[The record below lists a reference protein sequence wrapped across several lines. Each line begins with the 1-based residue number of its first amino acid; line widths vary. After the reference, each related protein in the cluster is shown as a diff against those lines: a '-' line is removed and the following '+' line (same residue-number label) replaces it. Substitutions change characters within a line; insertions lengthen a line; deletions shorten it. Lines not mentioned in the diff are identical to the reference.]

1 MQPDFS
7 DSLIV
12 QYLGEGFRG
21 RRYLRYADL
30 HSLGLVSNRDSL
42 KDWVDRGAFPAGVK
56 IAGNY
61 GTTLLWSAAEV
72 AEHIANCFAERE
84 RSSRSFDA
92 SQEKGASQEA
102 ARLLD
107 SSTTGPVPTGRR
119 NTRATI
125 ACAAGSSSGTCGYD
139 RSDGRPAPMSAKSL
153 QTQGNGR
160 V

>member
-1 MQPDFS
+1 MQPGFS

-42 KDWVDRGAFPAGVK
+42 KVWIDRGAFPAGIR
-56 IAGNY
+56 IAGHY

-72 AEHIANCFAERE
+72 AEHIANCFAER
-84 RSSRSFDA
+84 DA
-92 SQEKGASQEA
+92 SQEKGASQG

-107 SSTTGPVPTGRR
+107 SSTLGPLAAGRR
-119 NTRATI
+119 NSERADE
-125 ACAAGSSSGTCGYD
+125 Y
-139 RSDGRPAPMSAKSL
+139 RRPESEASIP
-153 QTQGNGR
+153 
-160 V
+160 